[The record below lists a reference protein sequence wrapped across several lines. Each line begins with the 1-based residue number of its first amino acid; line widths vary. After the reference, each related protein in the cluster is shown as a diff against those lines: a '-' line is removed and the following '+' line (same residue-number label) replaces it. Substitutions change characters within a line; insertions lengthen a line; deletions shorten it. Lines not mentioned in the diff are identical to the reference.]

1 MILVG
6 VGRTGNIGNYA
17 EIIIGIPINTCQFER
32 SDKEYYAY

>member
-1 MILVG
+1 MIPAG

-17 EIIIGIPINTCQFER
+17 EIIIGILINTCQFES